1 MRILKE
7 TDPELAKAMSLELE
21 RQRNSIEL
29 IASENF
35 VSMPVMEAMGSWLN
49 NKYSEGYPGKR
60 YYGGNQFID
69 MSENLAIDRAKQLF
83 DAEHVNVQ
91 AHAGSQANMEA
102 YFATI
107 KLGDKILSIDL
118 PKGGH
123 LTHGSPVNFS
133 GQFYKIASYDLDPET
148 EQIDMDHVRKRAEEE
163 KPQLLL
169 CGYSAYPR
177 LVDFKEFGEIAKD
190 VGAVA
195 MADIAHIAGLIAGGQ
210 HPNACPHMDIVTTT
224 THKTLRGPKGAL
236 IMCKEALAKD
246 VDKAVFPGMQG
257 GPFEHMIAARAVA
270 FGEALK
276 PEFKD
281 YAAQVVKNAQALAD
295 EMMALGYRL
304 VSGGTDNHLML
315 VDLKAKDITGRD
327 AEQLLEKIDISVNR
341 NMIPNDPQ
349 KPWIASGI
357 RLGTPAMTTRG
368 MKESEMKEIA
378 HLIDSA
384 IANKTDE
391 TKLTSLKEEVHAM
404 CAKHP
409 LYPEIDF

>member
-1 MRILKE
+1 MGKLRSL
-7 TDPELAKAMSLELE
+7 DPELAEAMGLELQ
-21 RQRNSIEL
+21 RQRESVEL

-35 VSMPVMEAMGSWLN
+35 VSMGVLEAMGSWLN

-69 MSENLAIDRAKQLF
+69 MSENLAIKRAKQLF
-83 DAEHVNVQ
+83 NADHVNVQ
-91 AHAGSQANMEA
+91 PHAGSQANMEA

-107 KLGDKILSIDL
+107 SLGDKILSIDL

-148 EQIDMDHVRKRAEEE
+148 EALDMDLVRKRAEEE

-169 CGYSAYPR
+169 CGYSAYAR
-177 LVDFKEFGEIAKD
+177 TVDFKEFGEIAKD
-190 VGAVA
+190 VGAVS

-210 HPNACPHMDIVTTT
+210 HPHPFPHMDIVTTT
-224 THKTLRGPKGAL
+224 THKTLRGPKGAMIL
-236 IMCKEALAKD
+236 CKEDFAKA

-257 GPFEHMIAARAVA
+257 GPFENMIAARAVA
-270 FGEALK
+270 FGEAQK
-276 PEFKD
+276 PDFKD
-281 YAAQVVKNAQALAD
+281 YAKQIVANAKVLAD
-295 EMMALGYRL
+295 EMMALGYRI

-315 VDLKAKDITGRD
+315 VDLQEKGITGRE

-341 NMIPNDPQ
+341 NMVPNDPQ
-349 KPWIASGI
+349 KPWVASGI
-357 RLGTPAMTTRG
+357 RLGTPALTTRG
-368 MKESEMKEIA
+368 LKEAEMTDIA
-378 HLIDSA
+378 ILIDKAIVAKSDEAKLSA
-384 IANKTDE
+384 
-391 TKLTSLKEEVHAM
+391 LKEEVHSLTS
-404 CAKHP
+404 KFP

>member
-1 MRILKE
+1 MGKLRSL
-7 TDPELAKAMSLELE
+7 DPELAEAMGLELE
-21 RQRNSIEL
+21 RQRQSIEL

-35 VSMPVMEAMGSWLN
+35 VSVAVMEAMGSWLN

-69 MSENLAIDRAKQLF
+69 MSENLAIERAKKLF
-83 DAEHVNVQ
+83 NADHANVQ
-91 AHAGSQANMEA
+91 PHAGSQANMEI

-107 KLGDKILSIDL
+107 KLGDKILSLDL

-133 GQFYKIASYDLDPET
+133 GQFYKIASYNLDSET

-169 CGYSAYPR
+169 CGYTVYPR
-177 LVDFKEFGEIAKD
+177 IVDFKEFGEIAKD

-195 MADIAHIAGLIAGGQ
+195 MADVAHIAGLIAGGA
-210 HPNACPHMDIVTTT
+210 HPQPLPHMDVVMTT
-224 THKTLRGPKGAL
+224 THKTLRGPKGAMIL
-236 IMCKEALAKD
+236 CKEGLAKA
-246 VDKAVFPGMQG
+246 VDKAVFPGLQG
-257 GPFEHMIAARAVA
+257 GPIENMIAAKAVA
-270 FGEALK
+270 FGEALR

-281 YAAQVVKNAQALAD
+281 YAKQVVANAKVLAG

-315 VDLKAKDITGRD
+315 VDLQEKGVTGRE

-349 KPWIASGI
+349 KPWVASGI

-368 MKESEMKEIA
+368 LKESEMKEIA
-378 HLIDSA
+378 RLIDTA
-384 IANKTDE
+384 IANKGDE
-391 TKLTSLKEEVHAM
+391 AKLASLKEEVHALTG
-404 CAKHP
+404 KFP